1 MKLYTCKGNNGS
13 PIVPLNEFGFI
24 VSDEIM
30 NGDYSHDWGEVEGSG
45 VDAFNKCSDALDS
58 SVWTKIPFCYL
69 AFPTTSVDPY
79 KTAQYVLD
87 NSFANATPFNMTR
100 PEEAGSAQTMATINN
115 HQLMSGFSWEL
126 RGDGSIMIST
136 PCASSMIFNTA
147 GDETHVELRFFFIVL
162 ASESIVDGKFNFTT
176 DQHYKSVSCS
186 IYRIRQ
192 ENTLEPELWKW
203 DTLQFT
209 FTSNIPESWLVLNGT
224 SAYVADDD
232 PYSDD
237 TGDSEPGGNEDDQ
250 NNWEDGDSNPEPDLP
265 SLQATD
271 AGFIQLFMPTI
282 TQLKQLANYLW
293 SNSFDIDTFKRLF
306 ADPMD
311 CILGLS
317 IVPIDVTGAAKTVN
331 IGNINTGIS
340 LNQASNQYKKIACGS
355 INIHEKLHS
364 YLDYSPYRKVYLFL
378 PYIGT
383 RELDIDML
391 NGTALTVNY
400 HVDILSGACT
410 AYVKVDGN
418 VIETYSGQCSMNIPI
433 TSRDWSNTIRG
444 VISVAGAVTGGVLS
458 GGMSAPVSA
467 AMIAGA
473 ATSASNVAGNVMNS
487 KPTYDKSGS
496 LGSAAGVLGMQK
508 PFLIM
513 ERPRLCKPSRQ
524 NSFMGYPGFITRQ
537 LSALSGF
544 TQVQDIKLSGLTATE
559 TERNEILSL
568 LRSGVIL

>member
-1 MKLYTCKGNNGS
+1 MKLYTCSGNAGS
-13 PIVPLNEFGFI
+13 TIVPLDTFAFI
-24 VSDEIM
+24 VSDEIID
-30 NGDYSHDWGEVEGSG
+30 GQYHADGGELNGSG
-45 VDAFNKCSDALDS
+45 ADAVAACCEALDS
-58 SVWTKIPFCYL
+58 DAWTKIPFCYL
-69 AFPTTSVDPY
+69 AFPDLTNDPW
-79 KTAQYVLD
+79 KTEQAVLD
-87 NSFANATPFNMTR
+87 ECFNATPFNMTR
-100 PEEAGSAQTMATINN
+100 PQE
-115 HQLMSGFSWEL
+115 
-126 RGDGSIMIST
+126 DGSISVNAIINGKTFDSSVEWSLSGNGAILQNT
-136 PCASSMIFNTA
+136 PLTVSSVFHTDNVHPEIR
-147 GDETHVELRFFFIVL
+147 LFFPVL
-162 ASESIVDGKFNFTT
+162 PSECIVDGKFNFTT
-176 DQHYKSVSCS
+176 DQKIKVVSCS
-186 IYRIRQ
+186 VYRIRAAN
-192 ENTLEPELWKW
+192 ELEPERWSW
-203 DTLQFT
+203 HTLQFT
-209 FTSNIPESWLVLNGT
+209 FIINVPEAWAELNGT
-224 SAYVADDD
+224 DASGTDDD

-250 NNWEDGDSNPEPDLP
+250 DNWEDGDSNPEPDLP

-317 IVPIDVTGAAKTVN
+317 IVPIDVTGGAKTVN

-524 NSFMGYPGFITRQ
+524 NSYMGYPGFITRQ
-537 LSALSGF
+537 LSAVSGF

-559 TERNEILSL
+559 TERNEILNL